1 MGVVAPNAGAPAVTR
16 AARPVFHPPVLVSDS
31 PFNSYAD
38 GYFSLPRPH
47 GSGTRGQV
55 LFGIGAGRFTQS
67 TNQGNSWVALP
78 KWNREAADLNGYNP
92 ALPFFGPTFGI
103 ITPAGTLRD
112 WGHIN
117 YGDQGGVA
125 AAQHQLRC
133 FQWAR
138 GE

>member
-55 LFGIGAGRFTQS
+55 MFGIGAGRFTQS
-67 TNQGNSWVALP
+67 TNQGNNWVALP
-78 KWNREAADLNGYNP
+78 KWNREAADLNGYTTP
-92 ALPFFGPTFGI
+92 RFRSLVLPLGLSHRLEHCVTVV
-103 ITPAGTLRD
+103 T
-112 WGHIN
+112 
-117 YGDQGGVA
+117 
-125 AAQHQLRC
+125 
-133 FQWAR
+133 
-138 GE
+138 